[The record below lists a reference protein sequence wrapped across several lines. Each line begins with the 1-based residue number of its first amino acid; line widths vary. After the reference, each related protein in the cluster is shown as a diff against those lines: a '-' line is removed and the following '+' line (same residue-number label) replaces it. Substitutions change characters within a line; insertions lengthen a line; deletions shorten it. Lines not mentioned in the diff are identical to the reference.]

1 MNKRIVLKSMLALA
15 ALATTAASAQGRD
28 AQAEPDLPAPDA
40 QEAQARYSSR
50 YFFIRPRRRLFLFR
64 KRRGGPPLPVRPV
77 PTVKPVM
84 PVTP

>member
-15 ALATTAASAQGRD
+15 TLATTAASARPRS
-28 AQAEPDLPAPDA
+28 QAEPDLPAEDA

-64 KRRGGPPLPVRPV
+64 KRRGPPLPARPT